1 MKRAIF
7 RLAILLSASAAPFIF
22 QTLSFAQTAQ
32 TAPAKPVLKGFPFT
46 NESLSYVALWP
57 SGLNAGEAHMSATSS
72 SAGWRFDLTMN
83 ASIPGFT
90 VQDSYHSTA
99 TPDLCSVSFTK
110 DLVHGS
116 RKTKETDTVDK
127 ENGTVTRST
136 ANSDGKSK
144 LNVSDCIHDALTFL
158 YYARREMGQG
168 RVPTSQEIV
177 FGAIYNGMFQYA
189 GAETIPVGTAKK
201 PTVTDKLICHIKG
214 TASEIQF
221 EAYFDR
227 DPARTLVSV
236 RVPLPVG
243 KFSLELVR

>member
-1 MKRAIF
+1 MKPAFF
-7 RLAILLSASAAPFIF
+7 RLAVLLSASAV
-22 QTLSFAQTAQ
+22 SCGFAQTAPAQ
-32 TAPAKPVLKGFPFT
+32 PAPAKPVLKGFPFT

-57 SGLNAGEAHMSATSS
+57 SGLNAGEAHMSANSS
-72 SAGWRFDLTMN
+72 STGWQFELTMN
-83 ASIPGFT
+83 ATIPGFL
-90 VQDSYHSTA
+90 VQDTYRSTA
-99 TPDLCSVSFTK
+99 TAELCSVSFSK

-116 RKTKETDTVDK
+116 RKTKETVTIDK
-127 ENGTVTRST
+127 EKGTATRST
-136 ANSDGKSK
+136 ANSDGKSTV
-144 LNVSDCIHDALTFL
+144 NVPDCIHDALSFL

-168 RVPTSQEIV
+168 RVPTSQEII

-214 TASEIQF
+214 PASEIQF

>member
-1 MKRAIF
+1 MKLVIF
-7 RLAILLSASAAPFIF
+7 RLAVLFSATAAPF
-22 QTLSFAQTAQ
+22 SFAQT
-32 TAPAKPVLKGFPFT
+32 TPAKPILKGFPFT
-46 NESLSYVALWP
+46 NESLSYIALWP
-57 SGLNAGEAHMSATSS
+57 SGLNAGEAHMSANSS
-72 SAGWRFDLTMN
+72 STGWQFDLTMN
-83 ASIPGFT
+83 AGIPGFL
-90 VQDSYHSTA
+90 VQDTYHSTA
-99 TPDLCSVSFTK
+99 SPDLCSVSFTK
-110 DLVHGS
+110 DLVHGN
-116 RKTKETDTVDK
+116 RKTKETDTINKDD
-127 ENGTVTRST
+127 GTVTRST

-144 LNVSDCIHDALTFL
+144 LNVSACIRDALTFL

-168 RVPTSQEIV
+168 RVPASQEII

-201 PTVTDKLICHIKG
+201 PTVTDKLICHVKG
-214 TASEIQF
+214 PASEIQF